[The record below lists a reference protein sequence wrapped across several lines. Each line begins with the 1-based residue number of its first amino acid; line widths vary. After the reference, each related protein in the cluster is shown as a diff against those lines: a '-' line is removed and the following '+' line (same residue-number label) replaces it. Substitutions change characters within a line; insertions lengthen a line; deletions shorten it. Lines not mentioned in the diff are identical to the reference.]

1 MSLLFNPELDSAL
14 NANGTE
20 SVKDID
26 ASLFQG
32 VGKGAS
38 TGFSNAGTSLQ
49 RISLTTLG
57 RGQMQ
62 VAAAQMYAT
71 ADITGNKTLS
81 DAAQDI
87 LTAPELTEEQ
97 LPQYKSFD
105 SDQVGAVG
113 TILGGLVQQSPSL
126 ALMVVNPVAGVS
138 VAGAQGYT
146 EAHAEGA
153 KLGLKG
159 KDLEDYA
166 AVGGATMAVG
176 AAIPGFTGVGK
187 GAVLYG
193 SRFLAGGVVNSATG
207 ELDRWGRA
215 EILDSAGFHEQA
227 RQMRQADAASRV
239 TEFVLGGAF
248 GLLGGGHKNTS
259 ISKTPRMSSDEIRA
273 TFGDKYQPS
282 PDGSTETLVRD
293 LADSGVIKIFDSPAV
308 DNGDGTSSL
317 IAGKV
322 TSGPDEKA
330 SISINLN
337 GIRDHKDL
345 LDTLHHEAMH
355 LEQRNYPDWKAR
367 KLANAVLKSAL
378 DKPDT
383 PEFAYGLSNFERYR
397 EQGNFD
403 KDGVDYPS
411 EWVRNEEVAAHA
423 VEPSVKSR
431 VPKWSEL
438 TSQLK
443 AYIYRH
449 SGVQLGKVTPE
460 QLRSIVAQRLN
471 GMQLDAAIERELGR
485 VITGQ
490 GLPKRDSTISS
501 IHEDAATAHIIHD
514 NYVTETAPG
523 LSADARSESGH
534 VAAMDTAIDSIN
546 RGRAVDVTDHLTGD
560 RTFIVHGD
568 IDAGNVARQQ
578 LAGDA
583 SKRVDS
589 VVQSADQQAIPEKVN
604 SYSPGV
610 LSDAT
615 DQPFQLLREQMD
627 AVAENHPEL
636 RDLVAQHIDNFEVE
650 HITARRNAELY
661 DVAAACALKFGS

>member
-1 MSLLFNPELDSAL
+1 MSILFNPELDSAL

-26 ASLFQG
+26 AGLFQG
-32 VGKGAS
+32 VGQGVS

-49 RISLTTLG
+49 RIGLTTLG

-62 VAAAQMYAT
+62 VAAAQMQAT
-71 ADITGNKTLS
+71 ANITGNEALS
-81 DAAQDI
+81 NAAQDV
-87 LTAPELTEEQ
+87 LSAPEPTEDQ

-126 ALMVVNPVAGVS
+126 ALMAVNPVAGVS

-153 KLGLKG
+153 RLGLTG
-159 KDLEDYA
+159 EDLEDYS
-166 AVGGATMAVG
+166 AVGGATMAAG

-193 SRFLAGGVVNSATG
+193 SRFLAGGVVNSITG
-207 ELDRWGRA
+207 EVDRWGRA
-215 EILDSAGFHEQA
+215 EILDSAGFHDQA

-248 GLLGGGHKNTS
+248 GLLGGGH
-259 ISKTPRMSSDEIRA
+259 R
-273 TFGDKYQPS
+273 
-282 PDGSTETLVRD
+282 TETGRTGD
-293 LADSGVIKIFDSPAV
+293 L
-308 DNGDGTSSL
+308 
-317 IAGKV
+317 
-322 TSGPDEKA
+322 ER
-330 SISINLN
+330 
-337 GIRDHKDL
+337 GI
-345 LDTLHHEAMH
+345 T
-355 LEQRNYPDWKAR
+355 
-367 KLANAVLKSAL
+367 
-378 DKPDT
+378 
-383 PEFAYGLSNFERYR
+383 
-397 EQGNFD
+397 
-403 KDGVDYPS
+403 
-411 EWVRNEEVAAHA
+411 
-423 VEPSVKSR
+423 
-431 VPKWSEL
+431 
-438 TSQLK
+438 
-443 AYIYRH
+443 
-449 SGVQLGKVTPE
+449 
-460 QLRSIVAQRLN
+460 
-471 GMQLDAAIERELGR
+471 
-485 VITGQ
+485 
-490 GLPKRDSTISS
+490 S

-523 LSADARSESGH
+523 LSADARSEAGH
-534 VAAMDTAIDSIN
+534 VAAMDSAIDSVN
-546 RGRAVDVTDHLTGD
+546 SGRGVDVTDHLTGD

-578 LAGDA
+578 LAGDS
-583 SKRVDS
+583 SKRIDA
-589 VVQSADQQAIPEKVN
+589 VVQAADRQAIPEKVN

-636 RDLVAQHIDNFEVE
+636 RDLVAQHIDNFEAE
-650 HITARRNAELY
+650 YTTARRNAELY

>member
-1 MSLLFNPELDSAL
+1 MSILFNPELDSAL

-26 ASLFQG
+26 AGLFQG
-32 VGKGAS
+32 IAEGVSAGL
-38 TGFSNAGTSLQ
+38 SNAGTSLQ
-49 RISLTTLG
+49 RIGLTTIG

-62 VAAAQMYAT
+62 ASAAQMLAG
-71 ADITGNKTLS
+71 A
-81 DAAQDI
+81 
-87 LTAPELTEEQ
+87 ELTGDQDMSQLAQESLTKPAPDESE

-105 SDQVGAVG
+105 SEQVGAVG

-126 ALMVVNPVAGVS
+126 ALMVVNPVAGVT

-159 KDLEDYA
+159 KDLEDYS
-166 AVGGATMAVG
+166 AVGGTTMAVG

-193 SRFLAGGVVNSATG
+193 SRFLAGGAVNSITG
-207 ELDRWGRA
+207 EVDRWGRA
-215 EILDSAGFHEQA
+215 EILDSAGFHDQA

-248 GLLGGGHKNTS
+248 GLLGGGH
-259 ISKTPRMSSDEIRA
+259 R
-273 TFGDKYQPS
+273 
-282 PDGSTETLVRD
+282 TETGR
-293 LADSGVIKIFDSPAV
+293 A
-308 DNGDGTSSL
+308 GD
-317 IAGKV
+317 I
-322 TSGPDEKA
+322 DR
-330 SISINLN
+330 
-337 GIRDHKDL
+337 GI
-345 LDTLHHEAMH
+345 T
-355 LEQRNYPDWKAR
+355 
-367 KLANAVLKSAL
+367 
-378 DKPDT
+378 
-383 PEFAYGLSNFERYR
+383 
-397 EQGNFD
+397 
-403 KDGVDYPS
+403 
-411 EWVRNEEVAAHA
+411 
-423 VEPSVKSR
+423 
-431 VPKWSEL
+431 
-438 TSQLK
+438 
-443 AYIYRH
+443 
-449 SGVQLGKVTPE
+449 
-460 QLRSIVAQRLN
+460 
-471 GMQLDAAIERELGR
+471 
-485 VITGQ
+485 
-490 GLPKRDSTISS
+490 S

-546 RGRAVDVTDHLTGD
+546 RGRAVDVMDHLTGD

-589 VVQSADQQAIPEKVN
+589 VVQAADQQAIPEKVN
-604 SYSPGV
+604 SYSPGA

-636 RDLVAQHIDNFEVE
+636 RDLVAQHIDNFEAE
-650 HITARRNAELY
+650 HTTARRNAELY

>member
-1 MSLLFNPELDSAL
+1 MSILFNPELDSAL

-20 SVKDID
+20 SVKNID
-26 ASLFQG
+26 AGLFQG
-32 VGKGAS
+32 VGEGVS
-38 TGFSNAGTSLQ
+38 TGLSNAGTSLQ
-49 RISLTTLG
+49 RIGLTTIG

-62 VAAAQMYAT
+62 ASAAQMLAG
-71 ADITGNKTLS
+71 A
-81 DAAQDI
+81 
-87 LTAPELTEEQ
+87 ELTGDHDMSQLAQESLTKPAPDESE

-105 SDQVGAVG
+105 SEQVGAVG

-126 ALMVVNPVAGVS
+126 ALMVVNPVAGVT

-159 KDLEDYA
+159 KDLEDYS
-166 AVGGATMAVG
+166 AVGGTTMAVG

-193 SRFLAGGVVNSATG
+193 SRFLAGGVVNSITG
-207 ELDRWGRA
+207 EVDRWGRA
-215 EILDSAGFHEQA
+215 EILDSAGFHDQA

-248 GLLGGGHKNTS
+248 GLLGGGH
-259 ISKTPRMSSDEIRA
+259 R
-273 TFGDKYQPS
+273 
-282 PDGSTETLVRD
+282 TETGRLSGR
-293 LADSGVIKIFDSPAV
+293 DSG
-308 DNGDGTSSL
+308 
-317 IAGKV
+317 
-322 TSGPDEKA
+322 
-330 SISINLN
+330 
-337 GIRDHKDL
+337 
-345 LDTLHHEAMH
+345 
-355 LEQRNYPDWKAR
+355 
-367 KLANAVLKSAL
+367 
-378 DKPDT
+378 
-383 PEFAYGLSNFERYR
+383 
-397 EQGNFD
+397 
-403 KDGVDYPS
+403 
-411 EWVRNEEVAAHA
+411 
-423 VEPSVKSR
+423 
-431 VPKWSEL
+431 
-438 TSQLK
+438 
-443 AYIYRH
+443 
-449 SGVQLGKVTPE
+449 
-460 QLRSIVAQRLN
+460 
-471 GMQLDAAIERELGR
+471 
-485 VITGQ
+485 IT
-490 GLPKRDSTISS
+490 S

-589 VVQSADQQAIPEKVN
+589 VVQAADQQAIPEKVN

-650 HITARRNAELY
+650 HTTARRNAELY
-661 DVAAACALKFGS
+661 DVAASCALKFGS

>member
-1 MSLLFNPELDSAL
+1 MSILFNPELDSAL

-26 ASLFQG
+26 AGLFQG
-32 VGKGAS
+32 VGQGVS

-49 RISLTTLG
+49 RIGLTTLG

-62 VAAAQMYAT
+62 VAAAQMQAT
-71 ADITGNKTLS
+71 ANITGNEALS
-81 DAAQDI
+81 NAAQDV
-87 LTAPELTEEQ
+87 LSAPEPTEDQ

-126 ALMVVNPVAGVS
+126 ALMAVNPLAGVS

-153 KLGLKG
+153 RLGLTG
-159 KDLEDYA
+159 EDLEDYS
-166 AVGGATMAVG
+166 AVGGATMAAG

-193 SRFLAGGVVNSATG
+193 SRFLAGGVVNSITG
-207 ELDRWGRA
+207 EVDRWGRA
-215 EILDSAGFHEQA
+215 EILDSAGFHDQA

-248 GLLGGGHKNTS
+248 GLLGGGH
-259 ISKTPRMSSDEIRA
+259 R
-273 TFGDKYQPS
+273 
-282 PDGSTETLVRD
+282 TETGRTGD
-293 LADSGVIKIFDSPAV
+293 L
-308 DNGDGTSSL
+308 
-317 IAGKV
+317 
-322 TSGPDEKA
+322 ER
-330 SISINLN
+330 
-337 GIRDHKDL
+337 GI
-345 LDTLHHEAMH
+345 T
-355 LEQRNYPDWKAR
+355 
-367 KLANAVLKSAL
+367 
-378 DKPDT
+378 
-383 PEFAYGLSNFERYR
+383 
-397 EQGNFD
+397 
-403 KDGVDYPS
+403 
-411 EWVRNEEVAAHA
+411 
-423 VEPSVKSR
+423 
-431 VPKWSEL
+431 
-438 TSQLK
+438 
-443 AYIYRH
+443 
-449 SGVQLGKVTPE
+449 
-460 QLRSIVAQRLN
+460 
-471 GMQLDAAIERELGR
+471 
-485 VITGQ
+485 
-490 GLPKRDSTISS
+490 S

-523 LSADARSESGH
+523 LSADARSEAGH
-534 VAAMDTAIDSIN
+534 VAAMDSAIDSVN
-546 RGRAVDVTDHLTGD
+546 SGRGVDVTDHLTGD

-578 LAGDA
+578 LAGDS
-583 SKRVDS
+583 SKRIDA
-589 VVQSADQQAIPEKVN
+589 VVQAADRQAIPEKVN

-636 RDLVAQHIDNFEVE
+636 RDLVAQHIDNFEAE
-650 HITARRNAELY
+650 HTTARRNAELY

>member
-1 MSLLFNPELDSAL
+1 MSILFNPELDSAL

-26 ASLFQG
+26 AGLFQG
-32 VGKGAS
+32 VGQGVS

-49 RISLTTLG
+49 RIGLTTLG

-62 VAAAQMYAT
+62 VAAAQMQAT
-71 ADITGNKTLS
+71 ANITGNEALS
-81 DAAQDI
+81 NAAQDV
-87 LTAPELTEEQ
+87 LSAPEPTEDQ

-126 ALMVVNPVAGVS
+126 ALMTVNPVAGVS

-153 KLGLKG
+153 RLGLTG
-159 KDLEDYA
+159 EDLEDYS
-166 AVGGATMAVG
+166 AVGGATMAAG

-193 SRFLAGGVVNSATG
+193 SRFLAGGVVNSITG
-207 ELDRWGRA
+207 EVDRWGRA
-215 EILDSAGFHEQA
+215 EILDSAGFHDQA

-248 GLLGGGHKNTS
+248 GLLGGGH
-259 ISKTPRMSSDEIRA
+259 R
-273 TFGDKYQPS
+273 
-282 PDGSTETLVRD
+282 TETGRTGD
-293 LADSGVIKIFDSPAV
+293 L
-308 DNGDGTSSL
+308 
-317 IAGKV
+317 
-322 TSGPDEKA
+322 ER
-330 SISINLN
+330 
-337 GIRDHKDL
+337 GI
-345 LDTLHHEAMH
+345 T
-355 LEQRNYPDWKAR
+355 
-367 KLANAVLKSAL
+367 
-378 DKPDT
+378 
-383 PEFAYGLSNFERYR
+383 
-397 EQGNFD
+397 
-403 KDGVDYPS
+403 
-411 EWVRNEEVAAHA
+411 
-423 VEPSVKSR
+423 
-431 VPKWSEL
+431 
-438 TSQLK
+438 
-443 AYIYRH
+443 
-449 SGVQLGKVTPE
+449 
-460 QLRSIVAQRLN
+460 
-471 GMQLDAAIERELGR
+471 
-485 VITGQ
+485 
-490 GLPKRDSTISS
+490 S

-523 LSADARSESGH
+523 LSADARSEAGH
-534 VAAMDTAIDSIN
+534 VAAMDSAIDSVN
-546 RGRAVDVTDHLTGD
+546 SGRGVDVTDHLTGD

-578 LAGDA
+578 LAGDS
-583 SKRVDS
+583 SKRIDA
-589 VVQSADQQAIPEKVN
+589 VVQAADRQAIPEKVN

-636 RDLVAQHIDNFEVE
+636 RDLVAQHIDNFEAE
-650 HITARRNAELY
+650 YTTARRNAELY

>member
-1 MSLLFNPELDSAL
+1 MSILFNPELDSAL

-26 ASLFQG
+26 AGLFQG
-32 VGKGAS
+32 VGQGVS

-49 RISLTTLG
+49 RIGLTTLG

-62 VAAAQMYAT
+62 VAAAQMQAT
-71 ADITGNKTLS
+71 ANITGNEALS
-81 DAAQDI
+81 NAAQDV
-87 LTAPELTEEQ
+87 LSAPEPTEDQ

-126 ALMVVNPVAGVS
+126 ALMAVNPVAGVS

-153 KLGLKG
+153 RLGLTG
-159 KDLEDYA
+159 EDLEDYS
-166 AVGGATMAVG
+166 AVGGATMAAG

-193 SRFLAGGVVNSATG
+193 SRFLAGGVVNSITG
-207 ELDRWGRA
+207 EVDRWGRA
-215 EILDSAGFHEQA
+215 EILDSAGFHDQA

-248 GLLGGGHKNTS
+248 GLLGGGH
-259 ISKTPRMSSDEIRA
+259 R
-273 TFGDKYQPS
+273 
-282 PDGSTETLVRD
+282 TETGRTGD
-293 LADSGVIKIFDSPAV
+293 L
-308 DNGDGTSSL
+308 
-317 IAGKV
+317 
-322 TSGPDEKA
+322 ER
-330 SISINLN
+330 
-337 GIRDHKDL
+337 GI
-345 LDTLHHEAMH
+345 T
-355 LEQRNYPDWKAR
+355 
-367 KLANAVLKSAL
+367 
-378 DKPDT
+378 
-383 PEFAYGLSNFERYR
+383 
-397 EQGNFD
+397 
-403 KDGVDYPS
+403 
-411 EWVRNEEVAAHA
+411 
-423 VEPSVKSR
+423 
-431 VPKWSEL
+431 
-438 TSQLK
+438 
-443 AYIYRH
+443 
-449 SGVQLGKVTPE
+449 
-460 QLRSIVAQRLN
+460 
-471 GMQLDAAIERELGR
+471 
-485 VITGQ
+485 
-490 GLPKRDSTISS
+490 S

-523 LSADARSESGH
+523 LSADARSEVGH
-534 VAAMDTAIDSIN
+534 VAAMDSAIDSVN
-546 RGRAVDVTDHLTGD
+546 SGRGVDVTDHLTGD

-578 LAGDA
+578 LAGDS
-583 SKRVDS
+583 SKRIDA
-589 VVQSADQQAIPEKVN
+589 VVQAADRQAIPEKVN

-636 RDLVAQHIDNFEVE
+636 RDLVAQHIDNFEAE
-650 HITARRNAELY
+650 HTTARRNAELY

>member
-1 MSLLFNPELDSAL
+1 MSILFNPELDSAL

-26 ASLFQG
+26 AGLFQG
-32 VGKGAS
+32 VGEGVR
-38 TGFSNAGTSLQ
+38 TGLSNAGTSIQ
-49 RISLTTLG
+49 RIGLTTIG

-62 VAAAQMYAT
+62 ASAAQMLAG
-71 ADITGNKTLS
+71 A
-81 DAAQDI
+81 
-87 LTAPELTEEQ
+87 ELTGDQDMSQVAQESLTKPAPDESE

-105 SDQVGAVG
+105 SEQVGAVG

-126 ALMVVNPVAGVS
+126 ALMVVNPVAGVT

-159 KDLEDYA
+159 KDLEDYS
-166 AVGGATMAVG
+166 AVGGTTMAVG

-193 SRFLAGGVVNSATG
+193 SRFLAGGVVNSITG
-207 ELDRWGRA
+207 EVDRWGRA
-215 EILDSAGFHEQA
+215 EILDSAGFHDQA

-248 GLLGGGHKNTS
+248 GLLGGGH
-259 ISKTPRMSSDEIRA
+259 R
-273 TFGDKYQPS
+273 
-282 PDGSTETLVRD
+282 TETGRPSGR
-293 LADSGVIKIFDSPAV
+293 DSG
-308 DNGDGTSSL
+308 
-317 IAGKV
+317 
-322 TSGPDEKA
+322 
-330 SISINLN
+330 
-337 GIRDHKDL
+337 
-345 LDTLHHEAMH
+345 
-355 LEQRNYPDWKAR
+355 
-367 KLANAVLKSAL
+367 
-378 DKPDT
+378 
-383 PEFAYGLSNFERYR
+383 
-397 EQGNFD
+397 
-403 KDGVDYPS
+403 
-411 EWVRNEEVAAHA
+411 
-423 VEPSVKSR
+423 
-431 VPKWSEL
+431 
-438 TSQLK
+438 
-443 AYIYRH
+443 
-449 SGVQLGKVTPE
+449 
-460 QLRSIVAQRLN
+460 
-471 GMQLDAAIERELGR
+471 
-485 VITGQ
+485 IT
-490 GLPKRDSTISS
+490 S

-578 LAGDA
+578 LVGDA

-589 VVQSADQQAIPEKVN
+589 IVQAADQQAIPEKVN

-636 RDLVAQHIDNFEVE
+636 RDLVAQHIDNFEAE
-650 HITARRNAELY
+650 HTTARRNAELY

>member
-1 MSLLFNPELDSAL
+1 MSILFNPELDSAL

-26 ASLFQG
+26 AGLFQG
-32 VGKGAS
+32 VGQGVS

-49 RISLTTLG
+49 RIGLTTLG

-62 VAAAQMYAT
+62 VAAAQMQAT
-71 ADITGNKTLS
+71 ANITGNEALS
-81 DAAQDI
+81 NAAQDV
-87 LTAPELTEEQ
+87 LGAPEPTEDQ

-126 ALMVVNPVAGVS
+126 ALMAVNPVAGVS

-153 KLGLKG
+153 RLGLTG
-159 KDLEDYA
+159 EDLEDYS
-166 AVGGATMAVG
+166 AVGGATMAAG

-193 SRFLAGGVVNSATG
+193 SRFLAGGVVNSITG
-207 ELDRWGRA
+207 EVDRWGRA
-215 EILDSAGFHEQA
+215 EILDSAGFHDQA

-248 GLLGGGHKNTS
+248 GLLGGGH
-259 ISKTPRMSSDEIRA
+259 R
-273 TFGDKYQPS
+273 
-282 PDGSTETLVRD
+282 TETGRTGD
-293 LADSGVIKIFDSPAV
+293 L
-308 DNGDGTSSL
+308 
-317 IAGKV
+317 
-322 TSGPDEKA
+322 ER
-330 SISINLN
+330 
-337 GIRDHKDL
+337 GI
-345 LDTLHHEAMH
+345 T
-355 LEQRNYPDWKAR
+355 
-367 KLANAVLKSAL
+367 
-378 DKPDT
+378 
-383 PEFAYGLSNFERYR
+383 
-397 EQGNFD
+397 
-403 KDGVDYPS
+403 
-411 EWVRNEEVAAHA
+411 
-423 VEPSVKSR
+423 
-431 VPKWSEL
+431 
-438 TSQLK
+438 
-443 AYIYRH
+443 
-449 SGVQLGKVTPE
+449 
-460 QLRSIVAQRLN
+460 
-471 GMQLDAAIERELGR
+471 
-485 VITGQ
+485 
-490 GLPKRDSTISS
+490 S

-523 LSADARSESGH
+523 LSADARSEAGH
-534 VAAMDTAIDSIN
+534 VAAMDSAIDSVN
-546 RGRAVDVTDHLTGD
+546 SGRGVDVTDHLTGD

-578 LAGDA
+578 LAGDS
-583 SKRVDS
+583 SKRIDA
-589 VVQSADQQAIPEKVN
+589 VVQAADRQAIPEKVN

-636 RDLVAQHIDNFEVE
+636 RDLVAQHIDNFEAE
-650 HITARRNAELY
+650 HTTARRNAELY

>member
-1 MSLLFNPELDSAL
+1 MSILFNPELDSAL
-14 NANGTE
+14 KANGTE

-26 ASLFQG
+26 AGLFQG
-32 VGKGAS
+32 IGQGIS
-38 TGFSNAGTSLQ
+38 TGLSNAGTSLQ
-49 RISLTTLG
+49 RIGLTTLG

-62 VAAAQMYAT
+62 VAAAQMQAT
-71 ADITGNKTLS
+71 ANITGNEVLS
-81 DAAQDI
+81 DAAQDV
-87 LTAPELTEEQ
+87 LSTPEPTEEQ

-105 SDQVGAVG
+105 SGQVGAVG

-153 KLGLKG
+153 RLGLTG
-159 KDLEDYA
+159 EDLEDYS

-248 GLLGGGHKNTS
+248 GLLGGGH
-259 ISKTPRMSSDEIRA
+259 R
-273 TFGDKYQPS
+273 
-282 PDGSTETLVRD
+282 TETGRTGD
-293 LADSGVIKIFDSPAV
+293 L
-308 DNGDGTSSL
+308 
-317 IAGKV
+317 
-322 TSGPDEKA
+322 ER
-330 SISINLN
+330 
-337 GIRDHKDL
+337 GI
-345 LDTLHHEAMH
+345 T
-355 LEQRNYPDWKAR
+355 
-367 KLANAVLKSAL
+367 
-378 DKPDT
+378 
-383 PEFAYGLSNFERYR
+383 
-397 EQGNFD
+397 
-403 KDGVDYPS
+403 
-411 EWVRNEEVAAHA
+411 
-423 VEPSVKSR
+423 
-431 VPKWSEL
+431 
-438 TSQLK
+438 
-443 AYIYRH
+443 
-449 SGVQLGKVTPE
+449 
-460 QLRSIVAQRLN
+460 
-471 GMQLDAAIERELGR
+471 
-485 VITGQ
+485 
-490 GLPKRDSTISS
+490 S

-523 LSADARSESGH
+523 LSADARSEAGH
-534 VAAMDTAIDSIN
+534 VAAMDSAIDSVN
-546 RGRAVDVTDHLTGD
+546 SGRGVDVTDHLTGD

-568 IDAGNVARQQ
+568 IDVGNVARQQ
-578 LAGDA
+578 LAGNS
-583 SKRVDS
+583 SKRIDA
-589 VVQSADQQAIPEKVN
+589 VVQAADRQAIPEKVN

-627 AVAENHPEL
+627 VVAENHPEL
-636 RDLVAQHIDNFEVE
+636 RDLVAQHIDNFEAE
-650 HITARRNAELY
+650 HTTARRNAELY

>member
-1 MSLLFNPELDSAL
+1 MSLLFNPELDSSL

-32 VGKGAS
+32 VGKGVSA
-38 TGFSNAGTSLQ
+38 GFSNAGTSLQ
-49 RISLTTLG
+49 RIGLTTLG

-62 VAAAQMYAT
+62 VAAAQMQAT
-71 ADITGNKTLS
+71 ANITGNEALS
-81 DAAQDI
+81 DAAQDV
-87 LTAPELTEEQ
+87 LSTPEPTEDQ

-153 KLGLKG
+153 RLGLTG
-159 KDLEDYA
+159 EDLEDYS

-193 SRFLAGGVVNSATG
+193 SRFLAGGAVNSITG
-207 ELDRWGRA
+207 EVDRWGRA
-215 EILDSAGFHEQA
+215 EILDSAGFHDQA

-248 GLLGGGHKNTS
+248 GLLGGGH
-259 ISKTPRMSSDEIRA
+259 R
-273 TFGDKYQPS
+273 
-282 PDGSTETLVRD
+282 TETGG
-293 LADSGVIKIFDSPAV
+293 A
-308 DNGDGTSSL
+308 GD
-317 IAGKV
+317 I
-322 TSGPDEKA
+322 DR
-330 SISINLN
+330 
-337 GIRDHKDL
+337 GI
-345 LDTLHHEAMH
+345 T
-355 LEQRNYPDWKAR
+355 
-367 KLANAVLKSAL
+367 
-378 DKPDT
+378 
-383 PEFAYGLSNFERYR
+383 
-397 EQGNFD
+397 
-403 KDGVDYPS
+403 
-411 EWVRNEEVAAHA
+411 
-423 VEPSVKSR
+423 
-431 VPKWSEL
+431 
-438 TSQLK
+438 
-443 AYIYRH
+443 
-449 SGVQLGKVTPE
+449 
-460 QLRSIVAQRLN
+460 
-471 GMQLDAAIERELGR
+471 
-485 VITGQ
+485 
-490 GLPKRDSTISS
+490 S

-560 RTFIVHGD
+560 RTFIVHSD

-578 LAGDA
+578 LAGDV

-589 VVQSADQQAIPEKVN
+589 VVQAADQQAIPEKVN
-604 SYSPGV
+604 SYSPSV

-636 RDLVAQHIDNFEVE
+636 RDLVAQHIDNFEAE
-650 HITARRNAELY
+650 HTTARRNAELY

>member
-1 MSLLFNPELDSAL
+1 MSILFNPELDSAL

-26 ASLFQG
+26 AGLFQG
-32 VGKGAS
+32 VGEGVR
-38 TGFSNAGTSLQ
+38 TGLSNAGTSIQ
-49 RISLTTLG
+49 RIGLTTIG

-62 VAAAQMYAT
+62 ASAAQMLAG
-71 ADITGNKTLS
+71 A
-81 DAAQDI
+81 
-87 LTAPELTEEQ
+87 ELTGDQDMSQVAQESLTKPAPDESE

-105 SDQVGAVG
+105 SEQVGAVG

-126 ALMVVNPVAGVS
+126 ALMVVNPVAGVT

-159 KDLEDYA
+159 KDLEDYS
-166 AVGGATMAVG
+166 AVGGTTMAVG

-193 SRFLAGGVVNSATG
+193 SRFLAGGVVNSITG
-207 ELDRWGRA
+207 EVDRWGRA
-215 EILDSAGFHEQA
+215 EILDSAGFHDQA

-248 GLLGGGHKNTS
+248 GLLGGGH
-259 ISKTPRMSSDEIRA
+259 R
-273 TFGDKYQPS
+273 
-282 PDGSTETLVRD
+282 TETGRLSGR
-293 LADSGVIKIFDSPAV
+293 DSG
-308 DNGDGTSSL
+308 
-317 IAGKV
+317 
-322 TSGPDEKA
+322 
-330 SISINLN
+330 
-337 GIRDHKDL
+337 
-345 LDTLHHEAMH
+345 
-355 LEQRNYPDWKAR
+355 
-367 KLANAVLKSAL
+367 
-378 DKPDT
+378 
-383 PEFAYGLSNFERYR
+383 
-397 EQGNFD
+397 
-403 KDGVDYPS
+403 
-411 EWVRNEEVAAHA
+411 
-423 VEPSVKSR
+423 
-431 VPKWSEL
+431 
-438 TSQLK
+438 
-443 AYIYRH
+443 
-449 SGVQLGKVTPE
+449 
-460 QLRSIVAQRLN
+460 
-471 GMQLDAAIERELGR
+471 
-485 VITGQ
+485 IT
-490 GLPKRDSTISS
+490 S

-523 LSADARSESGH
+523 LSADAGSESGH

-589 VVQSADQQAIPEKVN
+589 VVQAADQQAIPEKVN

-650 HITARRNAELY
+650 HTTARRNAELY

>member
-1 MSLLFNPELDSAL
+1 MSILFNPELDSAL

-26 ASLFQG
+26 AGLFQG
-32 VGKGAS
+32 VGEGVR
-38 TGFSNAGTSLQ
+38 TGLSNAGTSIQ
-49 RISLTTLG
+49 RIGLTTIG

-62 VAAAQMYAT
+62 ASAAQMLAG
-71 ADITGNKTLS
+71 A
-81 DAAQDI
+81 
-87 LTAPELTEEQ
+87 ELTGDQDMSQVAQESLTKPAPDESE

-105 SDQVGAVG
+105 SEQVGAVG

-126 ALMVVNPVAGVS
+126 ALMVVNPVAGVT

-159 KDLEDYA
+159 KDLEDYS
-166 AVGGATMAVG
+166 AVGGTTMAVG

-193 SRFLAGGVVNSATG
+193 SRFLAGGVVNSITG
-207 ELDRWGRA
+207 EVDRWGRA
-215 EILDSAGFHEQA
+215 EILDSAGFHDQA

-248 GLLGGGHKNTS
+248 GLLGGGH
-259 ISKTPRMSSDEIRA
+259 R
-273 TFGDKYQPS
+273 
-282 PDGSTETLVRD
+282 TETGRLSGR
-293 LADSGVIKIFDSPAV
+293 DSG
-308 DNGDGTSSL
+308 
-317 IAGKV
+317 
-322 TSGPDEKA
+322 
-330 SISINLN
+330 
-337 GIRDHKDL
+337 
-345 LDTLHHEAMH
+345 
-355 LEQRNYPDWKAR
+355 
-367 KLANAVLKSAL
+367 
-378 DKPDT
+378 
-383 PEFAYGLSNFERYR
+383 
-397 EQGNFD
+397 
-403 KDGVDYPS
+403 
-411 EWVRNEEVAAHA
+411 
-423 VEPSVKSR
+423 
-431 VPKWSEL
+431 
-438 TSQLK
+438 
-443 AYIYRH
+443 
-449 SGVQLGKVTPE
+449 
-460 QLRSIVAQRLN
+460 
-471 GMQLDAAIERELGR
+471 
-485 VITGQ
+485 IT
-490 GLPKRDSTISS
+490 S

-534 VAAMDTAIDSIN
+534 VAAMDTAINSIN

-589 VVQSADQQAIPEKVN
+589 VVQAADQQAIPEKVK

-650 HITARRNAELY
+650 HTTARRNAELY